1 MSKGSKLQIFQKKDS
16 LSEINAQLFKKGRE
30 IGLLFLADVTFFTTN
45 NFSQTFSRKKLWF
58 LEMKDSCSKLD
69 TEILSID
76 GKTRFSAE
84 ISENDPL

>member
-1 MSKGSKLQIFQKKDS
+1 MVKVTNLSNKIPF
-16 LSEINAQLFKKGRE
+16 SEINAQLFKKERE